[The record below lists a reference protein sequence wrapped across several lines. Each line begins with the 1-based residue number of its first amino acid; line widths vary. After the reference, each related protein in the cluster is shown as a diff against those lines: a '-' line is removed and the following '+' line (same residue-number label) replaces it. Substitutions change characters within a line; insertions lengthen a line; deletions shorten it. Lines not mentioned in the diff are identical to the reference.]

1 MSMNK
6 DMKFEQAIAEL
17 EKIVR
22 ELEDGNTPLDRS
34 LELYEKGIAL
44 VRFCNEKLDT
54 AEQKINILI
63 SGKDGKITEKEFEAE

>member
-1 MSMNK
+1 MNK

-54 AEQKINILI
+54 AEQKINILV

>member
-54 AEQKINILI
+54 AEQKINILVG
-63 SGKDGKITEKEFEAE
+63 GKDGKITEKEFEAE